1 MGADKL
7 YSEAM
12 DDAGLAEGN
21 LVTPVVIKSAKR
33 GKPKLTRPQ
42 LELTIKHPRT
52 LLEDLSK
59 GSLDDVECFSKMLD
73 HLESDI
79 STMKLRAN
87 AWATGDIEG
96 LRALPITDPG
106 AACIEA
112 FMQAPALQARGFGDS
127 AARMRKIWLS
137 AAEAALAKNASTF
150 ALSPMS
156 QMLKSDGLLA
166 DLRAKGYQIE
176 EP

>member
-33 GKPKLTRPQ
+33 GKLKLTRPQ
-42 LELTIKHPRT
+42 LELTIKHPRA

-106 AACIEA
+106 AA
-112 FMQAPALQARGFGDS
+112 PALQARGFGDS

-150 ALSPMS
+150 ALLPMS